1 MIYRKQFY
9 INKLKLEYNILKVT
23 GSLLKFTHSKN
34 TKLRISKT
42 LTDKNYPMYNII
54 SENHL
59 RFDVFLPNNIVVNKK
74 YFKENR
80 QNR

>member
-1 MIYRKQFY
+1 MIYQKQFY
-9 INKLKLEYNILKVT
+9 INKLKLEYNILKIA
-23 GSLLKFTHSKN
+23 GSLLKFIYSKDI
-34 TKLRISKT
+34 KLIISKT